1 MLESLFSAQFDL
13 AQVFSDERCESL
25 QKRVCV
31 THTPGATHSFRIQVP
46 CSATPASRS
55 VLISLF
61 AGPDPRTSCCLVQAK
76 DPKPVCRRRIRSPLQ
91 ARGFGGGAPEMIQI
105 QLNAGNQAFRAGF
118 AGWFR
123 ACWLVQSLLF
133 SRCRP
138 DCSLSLPTRPCFS
151 VQVDALEFALLG
163 SAISEPN
170 A

>member
-1 MLESLFSAQFDL
+1 MRKSSETSVCDPHS
-13 AQVFSDERCESL
+13 RCESL
-25 QKRVCV
+25 VLN
-31 THTPGATHSFRIQVP
+31 PGALLRNTCLSLCLDLSFRRPGSQNVLLPGSGERIP
-46 CSATPASRS
+46 SPSAGGGSEAR
-55 VLISLF
+55 
-61 AGPDPRTSCCLVQAK
+61 
-76 DPKPVCRRRIRSPLQ
+76 CRRGV
-91 ARGFGGGAPEMIQI
+91 RGRFGGGAPEMIQI